1 MPQDNSIPLQAFQ
14 GQSPVDN
21 FLSSYSASQQQA
33 QGNEMYKRKIG
44 ALDQADEER
53 KRQLV
58 ADALIAVPD
67 GDQAGFEQVKQNLVN
82 QRVIDPQTAA
92 MYDISKLPQ
101 LKLMSQK
108 WREMKQFEMNQ
119 AKGSADLRL
128 TEAQIAATN
137 RSNRGGV
144 GGGDGGMKAPA
155 GYQWARNQDGAIA
168 LSPITGGPADPNKL
182 APGEAVKVRTANAQL
197 DALEQSLKSY
207 ISDLDKT
214 TPMGRL
220 ISRGPEVSAVETGHT
235 DLLMQMKNL
244 YELGVLNGPDYTLML
259 KIVED
264 PTGFGQ
270 IARGTEGL
278 KAQTDT
284 VKSIINRSRN
294 INAEKLGKA
303 PAATAPAAGGGEM
316 NWTFDAQGNLV
327 PAK

>member
-14 GQSPVDN
+14 GPSPVDN

-33 QGNEMYKRKIG
+33 QGNELYKRKIG

-108 WREMKQFEMNQ
+108 WREMKQFEMEQ
-119 AKGSADLRL
+119 QQGALRGRL

-137 RSNRGGV
+137 RSNRPQL
-144 GGGDGGMKAPA
+144 GGDGGMKAPA
-155 GYQWARNQDGAIA
+155 GYQWTRNQDGAIA

-207 ISDLDKT
+207 IADLDKT
-214 TPMGRL
+214 TPVGRL

-303 PAATAPAAGGGEM
+303 PPAAAPAAGGGEM

>member
-1 MPQDNSIPLQAFQ
+1 MPELQQ
-14 GQSPVDN
+14 PDIVGN
-21 FLSSYSASQQQA
+21 FLSSYATAQAQQQA
-33 QGNEMYKRKIG
+33 QQDRQFNQQRAMRQDQRAEQQFDMEMDVGQLRLAAGRAEAFDNILRKVRPG
-44 ALDQADEER
+44 DEAS
-53 KRQLV
+53 L
-58 ADALIAVPD
+58 
-67 GDQAGFEQVKQNLVN
+67 
-82 QRVIDPQTAA
+82 
-92 MYDISKLPQ
+92 
-101 LKLMSQK
+101 
-108 WREMKQFEMNQ
+108 NQ
-119 AKGSADLRL
+119 AKTEFVNTFGGDPKAVAGVTMDRVMELRAESDLKLKELR
-128 TEAQIAATN
+128 ARIAATE
-137 RSNRGGV
+137 RSNRPQP
-144 GGGDGGMKAPA
+144 GGDGGMKAPA
-155 GYQWARNQDGAIA
+155 GYQWTRNQDGAIA

-207 ISDLDKT
+207 IADLDKT
-214 TPMGRL
+214 TPVGRL

-303 PAATAPAAGGGEM
+303 PPAAAPAAGGGEM

>member
-1 MPQDNSIPLQAFQ
+1 MPELQQ
-14 GQSPVDN
+14 PDIVGN
-21 FLSSYSASQQQA
+21 FLSSYATAQQNKQA
-33 QGNEMYKRKIG
+33 QEAAAFNQQRAMRQDQRAEQQFDMEMDVGQLRLAAGRAEAFDNILRKVRPG
-44 ALDQADEER
+44 DEAS
-53 KRQLV
+53 L
-58 ADALIAVPD
+58 
-67 GDQAGFEQVKQNLVN
+67 
-82 QRVIDPQTAA
+82 
-92 MYDISKLPQ
+92 
-101 LKLMSQK
+101 
-108 WREMKQFEMNQ
+108 NQ
-119 AKGSADLRL
+119 AKSEFVNTFGGDPKAVAGVTMDRVMELRAESDLKLKELR
-128 TEAQIAATN
+128 ARIAATE
-137 RSNRGGV
+137 RSNRPQP
-144 GGGDGGMKAPA
+144 GGDGGMKAPA
-155 GYQWARNQDGAIA
+155 GYQWTRNQDGAIA

-207 ISDLDKT
+207 IADLDKT
-214 TPMGRL
+214 TPVGRL

-303 PAATAPAAGGGEM
+303 PPAAAPAAGGGEM

>member
-1 MPQDNSIPLQAFQ
+1 MPELQQ
-14 GQSPVDN
+14 PDIVGN
-21 FLSSYSASQQQA
+21 FLSSYGTAQAQQQA
-33 QGNEMYKRKIG
+33 QKDRAFQQQRVMRQDDMAEQQFGMQKQKHQFEIAQQVVDMLGSVQDGDEMG
-44 ALDQADEER
+44 FER
-53 KRQLV
+53 AKQRWGQMGLPMEAVAGFTV
-58 ADALIAVPD
+58 ADLPSLRVKAGTQLREL
-67 GDQAGFEQVKQNLVN
+67 QAQQV
-82 QRVIDPQTAA
+82 RAQTAA
-92 MYDISKLPQ
+92 
-101 LKLMSQK
+101 
-108 WREMKQFEMNQ
+108 
-119 AKGSADLRL
+119 A
-128 TEAQIAATN
+128 N
-137 RSNRGGV
+137 RSNRGGA

-155 GYQWARNQDGAIA
+155 GYQWTRNEDGAIA

>member
-1 MPQDNSIPLQAFQ
+1 MPELQQ
-14 GQSPVDN
+14 PDIVGN
-21 FLSSYSASQQQA
+21 FLSSYATAQQNKQA
-33 QGNEMYKRKIG
+33 QEAAAFNQQRAMRQDQRAEQQFDMEMDVGQLRLAAGRAEAFDNILRKVRPG
-44 ALDQADEER
+44 DEAS
-53 KRQLV
+53 L
-58 ADALIAVPD
+58 
-67 GDQAGFEQVKQNLVN
+67 
-82 QRVIDPQTAA
+82 
-92 MYDISKLPQ
+92 
-101 LKLMSQK
+101 
-108 WREMKQFEMNQ
+108 NQ
-119 AKGSADLRL
+119 AKSEFVNTFGGDPKAVAGVTMDRVMELRAESDLKLKELR
-128 TEAQIAATN
+128 ARIAATE
-137 RSNRGGV
+137 RSNRPQP
-144 GGGDGGMKAPA
+144 GGDGGMKAPA
-155 GYQWARNQDGAIA
+155 GYQWTRNQDGTIA

-207 ISDLDKT
+207 IADLDKT
-214 TPMGRL
+214 TPVGRL

-303 PAATAPAAGGGEM
+303 PPAAAPAAGGGEM